1 MFGVNSMYGAMSIHD
16 SMLLNDIDVN
26 KKKL

>member
-16 SMLLNDIDVN
+16 SILFNSIDVN
-26 KKKL
+26 EKKL